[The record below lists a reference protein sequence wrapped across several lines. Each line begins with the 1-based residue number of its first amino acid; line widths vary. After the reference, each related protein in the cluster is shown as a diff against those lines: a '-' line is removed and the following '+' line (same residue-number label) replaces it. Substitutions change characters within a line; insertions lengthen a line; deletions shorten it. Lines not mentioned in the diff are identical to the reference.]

1 MIGKMKSNS
10 YLSLP
15 STLSTFKK
23 HSNGNQQPFS
33 IRDRLKSS
41 TICLYRL
48 QRMCLWHINESLTFS
63 PAGKLIVSF
72 DFLSSVVLP
81 HAAIQRTSIG
91 SSYAMRK
98 TRPVRISPIDQSY
111 KIRHTA
117 MRHLPPLKSCHLDG
131 THL

>member
-1 MIGKMKSNS
+1 MKSNS

-23 HSNGNQQPFS
+23 TQQRQSTAIQHSFVTGTIFNNLSLLIPKDVPLAHQQIP
-33 IRDRLKSS
+33 DLSS
-41 TICLYRL
+41 
-48 QRMCLWHINESLTFS
+48 
-63 PAGKLIVSF
+63 AGKLIVSF

-81 HAAIQRTSIG
+81 HAAIQRISIG
-91 SSYAMRK
+91 SSYVMRK